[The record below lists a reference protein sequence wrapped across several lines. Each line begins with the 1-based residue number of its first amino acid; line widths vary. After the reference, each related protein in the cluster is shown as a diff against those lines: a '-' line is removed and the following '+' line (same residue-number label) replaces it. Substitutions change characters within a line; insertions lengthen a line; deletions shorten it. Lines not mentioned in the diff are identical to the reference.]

1 MIVLRNDSDLQL
13 LLKKWQHILKLDA
26 WRIKARICR
35 ISEMNDANA
44 QGENTWVL
52 AVSQSDIHILDAS
65 DFPADSL
72 FEQDMEKT
80 LVHELL
86 HLHFAPFEPEDTD
99 GLEFCAMEQTVEL
112 LANLL
117 VQMERRENCSIDVG
131 KIAEAICSPF
141 KQAALNPSLVSDLDI
156 HKGIDV

>member
-52 AVSQSDIHILDAS
+52 AVRQSDIHILDAS

-99 GLEFCAMEQTVEL
+99 GLEFCAMEQTIEL
-112 LANLL
+112 LADLL
-117 VQMERRENCSIDVG
+117 VQMERRKNCSFDVG